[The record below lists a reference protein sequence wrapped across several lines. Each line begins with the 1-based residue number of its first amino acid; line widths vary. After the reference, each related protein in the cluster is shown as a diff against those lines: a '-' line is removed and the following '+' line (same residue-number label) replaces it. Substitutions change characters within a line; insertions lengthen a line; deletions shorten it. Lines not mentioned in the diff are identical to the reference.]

1 MVGVGIDGARGGW
14 VRITY
19 DSISLCLTISETLE
33 ELLIDGAMH
42 FVDMPKD
49 LGTVDHPSRECD
61 AWMRCRLSQRKSS
74 VFTPPIQEVLQE
86 ATYEEANERSR
97 ALVGKGISKQAWNL
111 VPRIRE
117 FQQVKASDVYESH
130 PEVCFSVMM
139 GHEASH
145 SKKTVEGQDERIE
158 LLRQYS
164 KSSPWKWKMSNVQI
178 DDIIDACILAV
189 AAYEAG
195 TSGLSLQPAT
205 SNQPVV
211 AVPHM
216 KKEAGT

>member
-1 MVGVGIDGARGGW
+1 M
-14 VRITY
+14 
-19 DSISLCLTISETLE
+19 
-33 ELLIDGAMH
+33 
-42 FVDMPKD
+42 
-49 LGTVDHPSRECD
+49 
-61 AWMRCRLSQRKSS
+61 
-74 VFTPPIQEVLQE
+74 
-86 ATYEEANERSR
+86 
-97 ALVGKGISKQAWNL
+97 VGKGISKQAWNL

-195 TSGLSLQPAT
+195 TSGLSLQPAE
-205 SNQPVV
+205 SDQPVV
-211 AVPHM
+211 AVPQM
-216 KKEAGT
+216 KKER

>member
-19 DSISLCLTISETLE
+19 DSISLCLTISESLE
-33 ELLIDGAMH
+33 ELLIEDAMH

-49 LGTVDHPSRECD
+49 LGTVDHPSRACD
-61 AWMRCRLSQRKSS
+61 AWMRSQLSQRKSS
-74 VFTPPIQEVLQE
+74 VFTPPIQEVLHE
-86 ATYEEANERSR
+86 ATYEEANERSQ

-139 GHEASH
+139 GQEAEH
-145 SKKTVEGQDERIE
+145 RKKTTEGQDERIA
-158 LLRQYS
+158 LLRKYS
-164 KSSPWKWKMSNVQI
+164 KSSPWKWKMSNVQV

-195 TSGLSLQPAT
+195 TSGLSIHPNVT
-205 SNQPVV
+205 TEPHV
-211 AVPHM
+211 AVPQM
-216 KKEAGT
+216 KKER

>member
-19 DSISLCLTISETLE
+19 DSISLCLTISESLE
-33 ELLIDGAMH
+33 ELLIEGAMH

-49 LGTVDHPSRECD
+49 LGTVDRPSRACD
-61 AWMRCRLSQRKSS
+61 AWMRSQLSQRKSS
-74 VFTPPIQEVLQE
+74 VFTPPIQEVLYE
-86 ATYEEANERSR
+86 ATYEEANERSQ

-139 GHEASH
+139 GQEAEH
-145 SKKTVEGQDERIE
+145 RKKTTEGQDERIA
-158 LLRQYS
+158 LLRKYS
-164 KSSPWKWKMSNVQI
+164 KSSPWKWKMSNVQV

-195 TSGLSLQPAT
+195 TSGLSIHPKET
-205 SNQPVV
+205 TEPHV
-211 AVPHM
+211 AVPQM
-216 KKEAGT
+216 KKER

>member
-19 DSISLCLTISETLE
+19 DSISLCLTISESLE
-33 ELLIDGAMH
+33 ELLIEDAMH

-49 LGTVDHPSRECD
+49 LGTVDHPSRACD
-61 AWMRCRLSQRKSS
+61 AWMRSQLSQRKSS
-74 VFTPPIQEVLQE
+74 VFTPPIQEVLHE
-86 ATYEEANERSR
+86 ATYEEANERSQ

-139 GHEASH
+139 GQEAEH
-145 SKKTVEGQDERIE
+145 RKKTTEGQDERIA
-158 LLRQYS
+158 LLRKYS
-164 KSSPWKWKMSNVQI
+164 KSSPWKWKMSNVQV

-195 TSGLSLQPAT
+195 TSGLSIHPKET
-205 SNQPVV
+205 TEPHV
-211 AVPHM
+211 AVPQM
-216 KKEAGT
+216 KKER

>member
-49 LGTVDHPSRECD
+49 LGTVDHPSRACD
-61 AWMRCRLSQRKSS
+61 AWMRSQLGERKSS
-74 VFTPPIQEVLQE
+74 VFTPPIQEVLHE
-86 ATYEEANERSR
+86 ATYEEANKRSR
-97 ALVGKGISKQAWNL
+97 LLIDKGISKQAWHL

-117 FQQVKASDVYESH
+117 FQQVLAEDVYESH

-139 GHEASH
+139 GYEARH

-158 LLRQYS
+158 LLRKYS

-195 TSGLSLQPAT
+195 TSGLSLHPTEA
-205 SNQPVV
+205 NEPKV
-211 AVPHM
+211 AVPQM
-216 KKEAGT
+216 KEER

>member
-19 DSISLCLTISETLE
+19 DSISLCLTISETIE

-61 AWMRCRLSQRKSS
+61 AWMRSRLSQRKSS
-74 VFTPPIQEVLQE
+74 VFTPPIQEVLHE

-97 ALVGKGISKQAWNL
+97 ALVGKGISKQAWHL

-117 FQQVKASDVYESH
+117 FQRVEAENVYESH
-130 PEVCFSVMM
+130 PEVCFSVML
-139 GHEASH
+139 GQEASH
-145 SKKTVEGQDERIE
+145 RKKTSEGQEERIE
-158 LLRQYS
+158 LLRKYS
-164 KSSPWKWKMSNVQI
+164 KSSPWKWKMSNVQV

-195 TSGLSLQPAT
+195 TSGLLLHPSKTHEP
-205 SNQPVV
+205 NV
-211 AVPHM
+211 AVPQM
-216 KKEAGT
+216 KKER

>member
-33 ELLIDGAMH
+33 ELLIEDAMH
-42 FVDMPKD
+42 FVDMPKE
-49 LGTVDHPSRECD
+49 LGTVDEPSRECD
-61 AWMRCRLSQRKSS
+61 AWMRSRLKERKSS
-74 VFTPPIQEVLQE
+74 IFTPPIQEVMYE
-86 ATYEEANERSR
+86 ATYEEANEKSR
-97 ALVGKGISKQAWNL
+97 ELIGKGISKQAWNL

-117 FQQVKASDVYESH
+117 FQQITADNVYESH

-139 GHEASH
+139 GQEATH
-145 SKKTVEGQDERIE
+145 RKKTIEGQDERIE
-158 LLRQYS
+158 LLRKYS
-164 KSSPWKWKMSNVQI
+164 LSSPWKWKMSNVQV

-195 TSGLSLQPAT
+195 VSGLSLHPKVPT
-205 SNQPVV
+205 VPSV
-211 AVPHM
+211 AVPQTQ
-216 KKEAGT
+216 EER

>member
-195 TSGLSLQPAT
+195 TSGLSLQPAE

-211 AVPHM
+211 AVPQM
-216 KKEAGT
+216 KKER

>member
-33 ELLIDGAMH
+33 ELFIDGAMH

-49 LGTVDHPSRECD
+49 LGTVDQPSRACD
-61 AWMRCRLSQRKSS
+61 AWMRSQLVERKSS
-74 VFTPPIQEVLQE
+74 VFTPPIQEVLHE
-86 ATYEEANERSR
+86 STYEEANEKSR
-97 ALVGKGISKQAWNL
+97 TLISKGISKQAWNL

-117 FQQVKASDVYESH
+117 FQQVEVENVYESH

-145 SKKTVEGQDERIE
+145 SKKTAEGQDERIE
-158 LLRQYS
+158 LLRKYS
-164 KSSPWKWKMSNVQI
+164 KSSPWKWKMSNVQV

-195 TSGLSLQPAT
+195 TSGLSLHPAEA
-205 SNQPVV
+205 NERIV
-211 AVPHM
+211 AVPQM
-216 KKEAGT
+216 KEER

>member
-1 MVGVGIDGARGGW
+1 MGTDHIRQHLTLFNDFGNVGGVADRWCHAFCGYAERFRDGRP
-14 VRITY
+14 
-19 DSISLCLTISETLE
+19 SE
-33 ELLIDGAMH
+33 
-42 FVDMPKD
+42 P
-49 LGTVDHPSRECD
+49 R
-61 AWMRCRLSQRKSS
+61 MRCVDALPTQPTKVVR
-74 VFTPPIQEVLQE
+74 PPIQEVLQE

-195 TSGLSLQPAT
+195 TSGLSLQPAE
-205 SNQPVV
+205 SDQPVV
-211 AVPHM
+211 AVPQM
-216 KKEAGT
+216 KKER